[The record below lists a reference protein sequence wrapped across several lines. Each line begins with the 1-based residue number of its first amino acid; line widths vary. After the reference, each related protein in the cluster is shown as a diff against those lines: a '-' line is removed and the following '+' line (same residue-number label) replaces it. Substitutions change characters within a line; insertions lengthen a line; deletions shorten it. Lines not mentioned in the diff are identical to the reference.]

1 MNQKKGKKSRGKR
14 SIFLAFSFVCKS
26 FLHKLSVAYIII
38 ASRGYYPFFPCCLVV
53 RFLPLIPYQLYFP
66 TLFHPLQL
74 STYSVQRHLCTSKS
88 SFKALFI
95 MKSQRKRG
103 GKTTKNRGGKW
114 EGFFLLFKFR
124 MNDKCLFM
132 EWKSSQV
139 HSKVK
144 TTTLKT
150 SKGSP
155 DHVGVFWK
163 EK

>member
-1 MNQKKGKKSRGKR
+1 MRVLNAYQAQKMLIKKVNNESEKGKIVMEKVVY
-14 SIFLAFSFVCKS
+14 FQPFHLYAKS
-26 FLHKLSVAYIII
+26 FLLKLSVAYIII
-38 ASRGYYPFFPCCLVV
+38 ASRGYYPFFPCLVV

-74 STYSVQRHLCTSKS
+74 STHSVQRHLCTSKS

-114 EGFFLLFKFR
+114 EGFFPLFKFR
-124 MNDKCLFM
+124 TNDKCLFM

-139 HSKVK
+139 HSK
-144 TTTLKT
+144 LL
-150 SKGSP
+150 
-155 DHVGVFWK
+155 
-163 EK
+163 

>member
-1 MNQKKGKKSRGKR
+1 MQ
-14 SIFLAFSFVCKS
+14 IFF
-26 FLHKLSVAYIII
+26 HKLSVAYIII
-38 ASRGYYPFFPCCLVV
+38 ASRGYYPFFPCLVV

-114 EGFFLLFKFR
+114 EGFFPYSSSDRMINAFLWSGKVHKFIQNYSENFK
-124 MNDKCLFM
+124 
-132 EWKSSQV
+132 
-139 HSKVK
+139 
-144 TTTLKT
+144 
-150 SKGSP
+150 
-155 DHVGVFWK
+155 K
-163 EK
+163 EV

>member
-1 MNQKKGKKSRGKR
+1 MLIKKVNNESEKGKNSHGKS

-103 GKTTKNRGGKW
+103 AKQRKIGAENGRDFFSYSSSGQMINAFLWSGKVHKFIQNYS
-114 EGFFLLFKFR
+114 ENFKEEVQIMWYF
-124 MNDKCLFM
+124 
-132 EWKSSQV
+132 
-139 HSKVK
+139 
-144 TTTLKT
+144 
-150 SKGSP
+150 
-155 DHVGVFWK
+155 
-163 EK
+163 